1 MSESSDSD
9 SQRTRQKWNARFR
22 DRGSTPAA
30 ARVLVDNQHLLPASG
45 RALDLAC
52 GLGGNAMLLAE
63 HSLETH
69 AWDISDVAVARLQEQ
84 ARQKG
89 LALHAEVRDVTLDPP
104 TPESFEVIVV
114 SRFLERDLVSVLI
127 QALTPNGLLFYQTF
141 TRDAVGAYG
150 PPRRAYRLVDQELLS
165 LFLPLHLLVYREEGR
180 VGDTTR
186 GWRNE
191 AMFVGQKIVS
201 DQSHENNK
209 WTRER
214 SA

>member
-1 MSESSDSD
+1 MSENNDSD
-9 SQRTRQKWNARFR
+9 SQCTRQRWNARFR
-22 DRGSTPAA
+22 DNVKTPTA

-52 GLGGNAMLLAE
+52 GLGGNALLLAE

-69 AWDISDVAVARLQEQ
+69 AWDISDVAVARLQERALQ
-84 ARQKG
+84 QG
-89 LALHAEVRDVTLDPP
+89 LSLHAEARDVTLYPP

-114 SRFLERDLVSVLI
+114 SRFLERDLAPALI

-141 TRDAVGAYG
+141 TRNAVDAYG
-150 PPRRAYRLVDQELLS
+150 PPIPAYRLANQELLS
-165 LFLPLHLLVYREEGR
+165 LFRELQLLVYREEGR
-180 VGDTTR
+180 VGDITR

-191 AMFVGQKIVS
+191 AMFVGQKVI
-201 DQSHENNK
+201 
-209 WTRER
+209 